1 MREAARPKFRFAL
14 LRVRFP
20 DGMVLQGKFRPDEPA
35 AALQA
40 WVRGCVSAPDRH
52 FYLSTMPPVT
62 RATDP
67 AHVRAPPAP
76 ERPARALPRAQ
87 GADAGCAAMAGRQWL
102 KGGGTQASKSLAELS
117 LVPAALLNFFW
128 TDGCA
133 RPRARAGRRAVGA
146 PRLRRRT
153 RPTS

>member
-20 DGMVLQGKFRPDEPA
+20 DGLVLQGKFRPVEPA

-67 AHVRAPPAP
+67 ANVRAALAPA
-76 ERPARALPRAQ
+76 RPARALPRAR
-87 GADAGCAAMAGRQWL
+87 GADAGCAGRRPPSRWRSCRSCPPPSSTSSGPTVQ
-102 KGGGTQASKSLAELS
+102 
-117 LVPAALLNFFW
+117 P
-128 TDGCA
+128 D
-133 RPRARAGRRAVGA
+133 PRARARGRRRAVGA
-146 PRLRRRT
+146 PRFRRRT
-153 RPTS
+153 RPKS